1 MAKRAPNFTQSEIE
15 WLLHYVD
22 KNKNV
27 LECKKS
33 DVNTYGMKIKTWKRI
48 EEEFN
53 ASSNG
58 EHRSTQVLRKKWE
71 NVKKR
76 AKEKAAEE
84 KHEIITTGGGR
95 ASSTKFSDEE
105 KRVIEII
112 GEEQVSGSR
121 FEFDCDN

>member
-1 MAKRAPNFTQSEIE
+1 
-15 WLLHYVD
+15 
-22 KNKNV
+22 
-27 LECKKS
+27 
-33 DVNTYGMKIKTWKRI
+33 MKIKTWERI

-58 EHRSTQVLRKKWE
+58 EHRSAQVLRKKWE

-95 ASSTKFSDEE
+95 APSTKFSDEE
-105 KRVIEII
+105 NRVIEII
-112 GEEQVSGSR
+112 GEERVSGSR
-121 FEFDCDN
+121 FEFDCDNGNVFALLLNL